1 MYTKCKFS
9 WHNRADVSDSTK
21 VGCKAASR
29 YTATVQS
36 SRSSLNEV
44 WDFQQSFGKAPA
56 RPELS
61 CQASITNWTL
71 ATYHPRPHRS
81 PLAPGQVMH
90 HLEDLYSHL
99 QISQW
104 PGYSVS
110 ARPPSPKHTTSVPHT
125 NLHSFEDG
133 AFSVA
138 APTLS
143 PICALQC
150 LFTGGVAESP
160 AMSSPQ
166 ISPLQPLTF
175 FYLLT
180 FFVKHA
186 WVSRKVLYKSKL
198 LLHVAQQ
205 KLRKLMHG
213 CAEGYQ
219 LSIKI
224 G

>member
-1 MYTKCKFS
+1 MKRILIFMYTKCKFS
-9 WHNRADVSDSTK
+9 WHNRAGVSDNRYDAVHVWDSTK

-36 SRSSLNEV
+36 SWSSLNEV

-110 ARPPSPKHTTSVPHT
+110 ARPPSPNHTTSDAEPRLCFLCLT
-125 NLHSFEDG
+125 PTSTALRMEP
-133 AFSVA
+133 SVWQRL
-138 APTLS
+138 PSLLS
-143 PICALQC
+143 VLCNACSLGALQ
-150 LFTGGVAESP
+150 
-160 AMSSPQ
+160 
-166 ISPLQPLTF
+166 
-175 FYLLT
+175 
-180 FFVKHA
+180 
-186 WVSRKVLYKSKL
+186 R
-198 LLHVAQQ
+198 AQQ
-205 KLRKLMHG
+205 
-213 CAEGYQ
+213 
-219 LSIKI
+219 
-224 G
+224 

>member
-9 WHNRADVSDSTK
+9 WHNRAGVSDNRYDAVHVWDSTK

-36 SRSSLNEV
+36 SWSSLNEV

-71 ATYHPRPHRS
+71 ATYHPCPHRS

-110 ARPPSPKHTTSVPHT
+110 ARPPSPNHTTSDAEPRLCFLCLT
-125 NLHSFEDG
+125 PTSTALRMEP
-133 AFSVA
+133 SVWQRL
-138 APTLS
+138 PSLLS
-143 PICALQC
+143 VLCNACSLGALQ
-150 LFTGGVAESP
+150 
-160 AMSSPQ
+160 
-166 ISPLQPLTF
+166 
-175 FYLLT
+175 
-180 FFVKHA
+180 
-186 WVSRKVLYKSKL
+186 R
-198 LLHVAQQ
+198 AQQ
-205 KLRKLMHG
+205 WVLLKSHLFNKTFNL
-213 CAEGYQ
+213 
-219 LSIKI
+219 
-224 G
+224 

>member
-9 WHNRADVSDSTK
+9 WHNRAGVSDNRYDAVHVWDSTK

-36 SRSSLNEV
+36 SWSSLNEV

-99 QISQW
+99 QNL
-104 PGYSVS
+104 PV
-110 ARPPSPKHTTSVPHT
+110 ARLLSICQTSFTQPHNLRRRAAALLSVPHT

-166 ISPLQPLTF
+166 ISPLQQDLQPLTF

-180 FFVKHA
+180 F
-186 WVSRKVLYKSKL
+186 L
-198 LLHVAQQ
+198 
-205 KLRKLMHG
+205 
-213 CAEGYQ
+213 
-219 LSIKI
+219 
-224 G
+224 